1 MGHGF
6 HGYVTNNQR
15 VDSWICFSS
24 NQLLTP
30 GGTVNL
36 LFVFTFSTS
45 RNWMELGKRW
55 TSIQGPYFS
64 GDFNTSE
71 NMPAGQLRSSV
82 QIMIYSII

>member
-1 MGHGF
+1 
-6 HGYVTNNQR
+6 
-15 VDSWICFSS
+15 
-24 NQLLTP
+24 LLTP
-30 GGTVNL
+30 GGTGNL

-71 NMPAGQLRSSV
+71 NICRS
-82 QIMIYSII
+82 IEIISPNYDI